1 MSTTK
6 TPDAVAT
13 MEAAI
18 QAYIDAG
25 NPLEVPRSEIAG
37 WIVFHGLYDVPYE
50 DKLKKCGEEV
60 AKALKK
66 ASVTNARGNK
76 VRRFLSARLERED
89 ENGDLKQKPLWDLTE
104 SCSARFAHTATTQM
118 RDSIVGDC
126 RSLNNTVVYANATN
140 PNLADNQ
147 IRMLFDFTAD
157 VNEHE

>member
-6 TPDAVAT
+6 THDDVAT

-60 AKALKK
+60 AKALNK

-76 VRRFLSARLERED
+76 ARRFLSARLDRED
-89 ENGDLKQKPLWDLTE
+89 ENGNVKQKPLWDLTE
-104 SCSARFAHTATTQM
+104 SCSAYFAHTAAEQM
-118 RDSIVGDC
+118 RNCIAGDC
-126 RSLNNTVVYANATN
+126 RSLNNTVVYANAN
-140 PNLADNQ
+140 NLNLADDQ
-147 IRMLFDFTAD
+147 IQIVFDFTTD
-157 VNEHE
+157 VNEQ